1 MPPLL
6 LSLPQ
11 LDLSWNE
18 LGSEGAKALAES
30 LKVNASLTQVLA
42 FLLTTTPLLPLLN
55 LIPKYVLFV

>member
-18 LGSEGAKALAES
+18 LGSEGAKAVAES
-30 LKVNASLTQVLA
+30 LKVNALLTEVLA
-42 FLLTTTPLLPLLN
+42 FYPNAFSCRFRESEHTFDN
-55 LIPKYVLFV
+55 FV